1 MKLLLAKVWRW
12 VRSWST
18 STKELSLCHKLWI
31 YNPYI
36 FGTQCRKS
44 LIFQTYIILSNR
56 IHSLKYLRS
65 TTLESKDIGFRKAE
79 FVAKTQFL
87 CYIPSSSTSLNALL
101 KLLPPYIYFL
111 HTEFFSNFFLPGGT
125 SLVKAWK
132 SPGTSQII
140 LVWRERWSTP
150 LPPPPSIF
158 NNQHVR
164 KYQRI
169 PVSRYKLKTFFRSF
183 FVYNNSGTEAQR
195 SHKQL
200 QDRERGTPLGFCL
213 RVIVN

>member
-1 MKLLLAKVWRW
+1 MKYQRFA
-12 VRSWST
+12 
-18 STKELSLCHKLWI
+18 
-31 YNPYI
+31 
-36 FGTQCRKS
+36 
-44 LIFQTYIILSNR
+44 
-56 IHSLKYLRS
+56 
-65 TTLESKDIGFRKAE
+65 TLGSKDIGFRKAE

-101 KLLPPYIYFL
+101 KLLPQYIYFL

-125 SLVKAWK
+125 SPVKAWK
-132 SPGTSQII
+132 SPGTSG
-140 LVWRERWSTP
+140 RERWSMP
-150 LPPPPSIF
+150 LPPPPPIF

-213 RVIVN
+213 WVIVN